1 MKTLIR
7 NAHLVSPDVEIVGAS
22 LLLEDDRI
30 AAVFAAGELPPAGDQ
45 EIDAAGRLVMPG
57 FFDIHCHGA
66 DGHDVCDNSLEA
78 IRHIARR
85 KLQEGVTTWLP
96 TTLTQP
102 QDQLEQIAAKC
113 AQYFAN
119 PEYCRAPGLHVEGP
133 FINRANAGAQNPQF
147 VRPPDFAELKRLHDL
162 APVLIVSLA
171 PDIEGADEVIRQAA
185 AIGITSSAAHT
196 SATAARIFAAK
207 AAGLKHLT
215 HFCNAMTPVHHRE
228 IGVVGAGL
236 LDDSL
241 KIELICDTIHL
252 CPDML
257 KLVFK
262 LVPIERLMM
271 ITDSMAAS
279 WIGQGEV
286 MLGGLPVIV
295 KDGKA
300 VLKNGGA
307 LAGSALRFNEGLH
320 HVASLTG
327 LPLHQLVKATS
338 WNQAQ
343 SLGLPHFG
351 KLEPGFFADIA
362 ILNPD
367 FSVHLTLVGGE
378 IR

>member
-7 NAHLVSPDVEIVGAS
+7 NAHIVSPDIEIEGAS
-22 LLLEDDRI
+22 LLLENARI
-30 AAVFAAGELPPAGDQ
+30 AAVLGAGEVPPEAGQ
-45 EIDAAGRLVMPG
+45 VIDAGGRMVMPG

-66 DGHDVCDNSLEA
+66 DGNDVCDNSLEA

-102 QDQLEQIAAKC
+102 QDKLEEIAAKC
-113 AQYFAN
+113 AQYIAN
-119 PEYCRAPGLHVEGP
+119 QEFCRAPGLHVEGP
-133 FINRANAGAQNPQF
+133 FINRKNAGAQNPEF
-147 VRPPDFAELKRLHDL
+147 VRPPNFAELKRLHDL

-196 SATAARIFAAK
+196 SATAARIFEAK
-207 AAGLKHLT
+207 QAGLKHLT

-228 IGVVGAGL
+228 IGVVGAGM
-236 LDDSL
+236 LDDFL

-262 LVPIERLMM
+262 VIPIERLMM

-286 MLGGLPVIV
+286 MLGGLAVIV

-300 VLKNGGA
+300 VLKEGGA
-307 LAGSALRFNEGLH
+307 LAGSALLFNEGVRN
-320 HVASLTG
+320 VASITG

-343 SLGLPHFG
+343 SLGLPGFG
-351 KLEPGFFADIA
+351 KLAPGFFADIV
-362 ILNPD
+362 ILNHD
-367 FSVHLTLVGGE
+367 FSVHQTLVGGE